1 MRICGKSPP
10 TNTAETPLFCI
21 GKVKKQLLFTENL
34 RLRQGMGAFYLFP
47 AVFCLF
53 RLGIFWGILR
63 SVASQVFWETWLVR
77 LAAGGGFCR
86 CLRRGREKVCYHLR
100 WGKIFRKLGLYACPA
115 GAYFCTYKSRQNTLG
130 ALPQDPCR
138 WLCWIRIDLRREPE
152 INPYCAQNRSQSSLR
167 QHLPFPPTPFPDGGK
182 GARMGWKVG
191 FESDVLG
198 VLGLAKTARR

>member
-34 RLRQGMGAFYLFP
+34 RLWQGMGAFYLFP

-53 RLGIFWGILR
+53 RLGIFWVILR
-63 SVASQVFWETWLVR
+63 SVARQVFWKTWLVR

-100 WGKIFRKLGLYACPA
+100 WGEIFRKLGLYACPA
-115 GAYFCTYKSRQNTLG
+115 GAGFVDAFGGGVKKFAITSGGARFLENLVCTPARRGHPFVPTKGCKNGSGLRPKNPV
-130 ALPQDPCR
+130 ALLR
-138 WLCWIRIDLRREPE
+138 WIRI
-152 INPYCAQNRSQSSLR
+152 
-167 QHLPFPPTPFPDGGK
+167 
-182 GARMGWKVG
+182 
-191 FESDVLG
+191 
-198 VLGLAKTARR
+198 